1 MNALVVGCGR
11 VGGAVARALWE
22 AGHAV
27 TVVDLDEETFD
38 RLGEDW
44 DGERH
49 VGHGMDLA
57 VLEAAGIEQ
66 AARVVAATDD
76 DCMNIVVA
84 QVAQK
89 KYGIENVA
97 ARVLDE
103 GRAGFYAHRGIE
115 IVSPTAA
122 AIDQLTRWGLAT
134 KREE

>member
-1 MNALVVGCGR
+1 
-11 VGGAVARALWE
+11 VARALWE

-27 TVVDLDEETFD
+27 NVVDLDEETFD

-44 DGERH
+44 DGECH
-49 VGHGMDLA
+49 VGHGMEIA
-57 VLEAAGIEQ
+57 VLEAAGIER
-66 AARVVAATDD
+66 ASRVVAATDD
-76 DCMNIVVA
+76 DCMNLVVV

-89 KYGIENVA
+89 RYGIENVA

-103 GRAGFYAHRGIE
+103 GRAVFYANRGIE

-134 KREE
+134 KKGE